1 LFITHRTSKTPTIYQ
16 DCAAVVSLVTKGG
29 AAARTKHLMART
41 NFAREA
47 IDEEK
52 IHVEYIHNS
61 TMRADGFS
69 KPFDPKDHTPFAAH
83 IQEGIVKKE

>member
-1 LFITHRTSKTPTIYQ
+1 
-16 DCAAVVSLVTKGG
+16 
-29 AAARTKHLMART
+29 MART